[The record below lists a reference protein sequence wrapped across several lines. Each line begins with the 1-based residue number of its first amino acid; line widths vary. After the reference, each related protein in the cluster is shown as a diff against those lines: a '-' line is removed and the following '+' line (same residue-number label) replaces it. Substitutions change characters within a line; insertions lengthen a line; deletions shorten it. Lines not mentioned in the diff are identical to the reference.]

1 MSETEEVGYVNSVR
15 DFLIQLDGL
24 PSVHLNDIIENEDGV
39 RAVISGLNEDTVE
52 ALIIDEARIQPGELF
67 KRSKNRLDLRVGTF
81 LLGRAINP
89 LGVPID
95 GKGMPTENS
104 TDDQMMDMDQQASG
118 IQSRRFITEQF
129 VTGITLIDSL
139 IPLGK
144 GQREL
149 ILGDAHSG
157 KTTFLIDLIV
167 NQKNN
172 DIVCIYASI
181 GKPAIAV
188 RNLIDILN
196 TNQAFDSTVIIGAS
210 SSDPAP
216 LIYLAP
222 QTAFTVAEYFQRKGK
237 NVLLILDDLGHHAKI
252 YREISLIGNRAPG
265 RESYPGDIFYQHSHL
280 VERAGSFKKEY
291 GGGSITALPII
302 ELNLNDFT
310 TFIPTNLM
318 SMTDGHLMFKAS
330 LHNQGQTP
338 AIDISLS
345 VSRVGRQTQNKV
357 QNLLSQRVRQLLAQA
372 VELETVSRF
381 SSELSFETQLTLH
394 QKSLI
399 EEIIRQESLTFIPP
413 QIQSILLGLVFTTFL
428 QNKDITFIRQNKNQL
443 IEGFY
448 KDPTLK
454 EITNSI
460 PNLSTDTELINLL
473 EKSIPVLNKL
483 CNVPVQQP
491 KAKTGA
497 PTP

>member
-1 MSETEEVGYVNSVR
+1 MANAEEVGYVISVR
-15 DFLIQLDGL
+15 DFLVHIDGL
-24 PSVHLNDIIENEDGV
+24 PGVHINDIVENEAGIRGFVSALYDN
-39 RAVISGLNEDTVE
+39 SVE
-52 ALIIDEARIQPGELF
+52 VLILDEGEIVPGQLF
-67 KRSKNRLDLRVGTF
+67 KRSKSRLSLKVGTF

-95 GKGMPTENS
+95 GRGVASENNS
-104 TDDQMMDMDQQASG
+104 DDQILELDTQARG

-129 VTGITLIDSL
+129 VTGLTLVDTLIP
-139 IPLGK
+139 IGK

-149 ILGDAHSG
+149 IVGDAHSG

-167 NQKNN
+167 NQKSN

-181 GKPAIAV
+181 GKPSITV

-216 LIYLAP
+216 LIFLVP
-222 QTAFTVAEYFQRKGK
+222 QAAFTVAEYFQSKGK
-237 NVLLILDDLGHHAKI
+237 DVLLILDDLGNHAKI
-252 YREISLIGNRAPG
+252 YREISLIGNKSPG
-265 RESYPGDIFYQHSHL
+265 RESYPGDIFYQHAHL

-291 GGGSITALPII
+291 GGGSITALPVI

-318 SMTDGHLMFKAS
+318 SMTDGHFMFKAA

-345 VSRVGRQTQNKV
+345 VSRVGRQTQNRV

-372 VELETVSRF
+372 VELETISRF

-394 QKSLI
+394 QKALI
-399 EEIIRQESLTFIPP
+399 EEIIRQDSLTFIPIE
-413 QIQSILLGLVFTTFL
+413 IQAILLGLVFTTFL
-428 QNKDITFIRQNKNQL
+428 QNKDPNFVRQNKNTL
-443 IEGFY
+443 IQGFY
-448 KDPTLK
+448 KDPTLSQITTSFSKFTSDK
-454 EITNSI
+454 EFISV
-460 PNLSTDTELINLL
+460 L
-473 EKSIPVLNKL
+473 EKSIPVLNKI
-483 CNVPVQQP
+483 CNIKEEP
-491 KAKTGA
+491 KNNLTAQIKL
-497 PTP
+497 